1 MSKLALGS
9 AQFGMQYGITNTSSR
24 FTDADIEEVLRIA
37 KKNHIDTIDTAIAYG
52 ESESRLGKHDLKEFK
67 IITKIPKFS
76 SEVTNIKKWIN
87 EEIES
92 SLLRLNKNKIHAILF
107 HHPNDLKKSEGK
119 IIYESLKKFKDQNII
134 SKLGVSIY
142 SPNELDTIF
151 SNFDFEIV
159 QAPFNVIDN
168 SLINSG
174 WMKKLNDNGI
184 EIHTRSTFLQGL
196 LLCDLNEIPY
206 KFNKWKDIFESW
218 DYQTS
223 NINISKMEAC
233 LNYANSFNEINKII
247 VGIDNLSQFKEILSY
262 DLSKDYQRLPSFN
275 CLDKTLINPSNWDS
289 L

>member
-24 FTDADIEEVLRIA
+24 FTDDDIEEVLRIA

-76 SEVTNIKKWIN
+76 SEETNIEKWIN

-92 SLLRLNKNKIHAILF
+92 SLLRLNKNKIHAILL

-142 SPNELDTIF
+142 SPNELVTI
-151 SNFDFEIV
+151 
-159 QAPFNVIDN
+159 
-168 SLINSG
+168 
-174 WMKKLNDNGI
+174 
-184 EIHTRSTFLQGL
+184 
-196 LLCDLNEIPY
+196 
-206 KFNKWKDIFESW
+206 
-218 DYQTS
+218 
-223 NINISKMEAC
+223 
-233 LNYANSFNEINKII
+233 
-247 VGIDNLSQFKEILSY
+247 
-262 DLSKDYQRLPSFN
+262 
-275 CLDKTLINPSNWDS
+275 
-289 L
+289 